1 MYSSNISFA
10 YSDVGNEIK
19 NNSSQRPRRKN
30 SGLFDKIL
38 AKSFA
43 VAKKIAL
50 NLYSQA
56 GD

>member
-19 NNSSQRPRRKN
+19 NSSSQRPRRKN

-56 GD
+56 GV